1 MSLFTGKE
9 TPIMRKYKIET
20 HLHTTYVS
28 RCGWLGAQ
36 ALARTYKEL
45 GYDALCIT
53 DHYNRTTFD
62 YIEMDLSKHKIDV
75 NEFLLGYRRVKKEAE
90 ALGIRVY
97 EGAELR
103 FDGSENDYLLY
114 GFHHELLE
122 DPETIISEGLEKFV
136 PKYRADGAIL
146 IQAHPYRA
154 KCNPQPAELLDG
166 IEIYNASP
174 RHNSHNELAQAYAEK
189 YGLIKTAGSDA
200 HRPGDPG
207 LSGITTDILP
217 EDGFG
222 FAELLRSGDYD
233 LIIPEEEDD

>member
-1 MSLFTGKE
+1 
-9 TPIMRKYKIET
+9 MRKYKIET

-36 ALARTYKEL
+36 AIARMYKEC

-62 YIEMDLSKHKIDV
+62 YIEQDLSKHKIDV
-75 NEFLLGYRRVKKEAE
+75 YQDFLLGYRRVKKEAE

-122 DPETIISEGLEKFV
+122 DPETVISEGLEAFA
-136 PKYRADGAIL
+136 PKYRADGALL

-154 KCNPQPAELLDG
+154 KCNPMPAELLDG

-174 RHNSHNELAQAYAEK
+174 RHNSHNELAHAYAQEH
-189 YGLIKTAGSDA
+189 GLTIMTSGSDA
-200 HRPGDPG
+200 HRPGDQG
-207 LSGITTDILP
+207 RSGITADYLP
-217 EDGFG
+217 KDSFE
-222 FAELLRSGDYD
+222 FAQLLRSGEYD